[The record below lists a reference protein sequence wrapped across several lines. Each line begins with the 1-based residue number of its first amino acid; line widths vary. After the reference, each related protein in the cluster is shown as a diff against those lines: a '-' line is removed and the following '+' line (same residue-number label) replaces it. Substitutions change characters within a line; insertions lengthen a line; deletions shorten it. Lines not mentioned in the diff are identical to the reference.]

1 MSKTQIPTGGIAD
14 DAISEEHIDATVIT
28 GSTAL
33 VATPATTDEF
43 LINDGGT
50 IKRLDASFIQNSS
63 TAFGVKLSTDQSVS
77 SASNTI
83 LQFASEDFDNGSN
96 FDVSNYRF
104 TCPEAGQYLF
114 HARVYIEWGNAAGEI
129 GRLQLVNGGT
139 AVAIDAMTAS
149 GDPTSGSSIRITSIL
164 NCSASDNIDVRLYH
178 NQGASQ
184 LADNDPDF
192 TYFTGCKL

>member
-1 MSKTQIPTGGIAD
+1 MAQTKIKAGGFDAD
-14 DAISEEHIDATVIT
+14 VIT
-28 GSTAL
+28 GTTAL
-33 VATPATTDEF
+33 AATPATTDEF
-43 LINDGGT
+43 IISDGGT
-50 IKRLDASFIQNSS
+50 LKRIDASFMQNSS
-63 TAFGVKLSTDQSVS
+63 TAFGAKLSSSQSVG
-77 SASNTI
+77 N
-83 LQFASEDFDNGSN
+83 
-96 FDVSNYRF
+96 RF

-129 GRLQLVNGGT
+129 GRLQLANGGT

-178 NQGASQ
+178 NQGGSQ
-184 LADNDPDF
+184 DADNDPDF